1 MLFRSGKKL
10 ENIAL
15 LSGGEKT
22 MTAVALLF
30 ATYQVRPSPFCLL
43 DEIDA
48 ALDDKNVSSFVTTL
62 ESFANVSQYIV
73 ITHNKKTVMGASTM
87 LGITMEESGVSK
99 VIALRL
105 DQDIKLGAEIDR
117 SSTDFV
123 DEDVPDEEGVV
134 LPPRPPKRDKS

>member
-1 MLFRSGKKL
+1 
-10 ENIAL
+10 
-15 LSGGEKT
+15 

-48 ALDDKNVSSFVTTL
+48 ALDDKNVSSFVTAL
-62 ESFANVSQYIV
+62 ESFASVSQYIV

-99 VIALRL
+99 MIALRL
-105 DQDIKLGAEIDR
+105 DEDIKRGAEIDR
-117 SSTDFV
+117 SQDDFV
-123 DEDVPDEEGVV
+123 EEDVPEEEGIVV
-134 LPPRPPKRDKS
+134 PQRPPKRQ